1 MMVEKLVVPMALRVL
16 REQVS
21 PGTMP
26 AAFLDKHLI
35 IINQTEAQKL
45 GVKIPEE
52 ILQQAVAVY

>member
-1 MMVEKLVVPMALRVL
+1 MALRVL

-26 AAFLDKHLI
+26 AAFLDKYLI

-45 GVKIPEE
+45 GVNIPEE